1 MPGKANF
8 HVLNKQLK
16 DANYSLALGGD
27 VYVASYQQRLLIGPI
42 SHEEGPNPVFSKK
55 AIVIPSSCYF
65 EFVNCVHKA
74 HKCFE
79 ENDDRPW
86 ESLLYKHNKVKH
98 VIAKYEAWED
108 QPPMFRVN
116 IKWNFAQDKQ
126 FARLCEE
133 GLETAIDT
141 SELKDKEWLYIRRAC
156 MLDSSQVE
164 ILQASLEPL
173 MEHSYY
179 EEDSKKIVL
188 EFINYVMSSKKLR
201 EFVAEKIKDYEQ
213 MNYQS
218 KMKLIRDVLEK
229 MFEEKKNVEE
239 KKNLDAQKNTDG
251 QNQEER
257 SYEMKKY
264 FDALGNKIML
274 IYSLLNN
281 RLKTE

>member
-1 MPGKANF
+1 
-8 HVLNKQLK
+8 
-16 DANYSLALGGD
+16 
-27 VYVASYQQRLLIGPI
+27 
-42 SHEEGPNPVFSKK
+42 
-55 AIVIPSSCYF
+55 
-65 EFVNCVHKA
+65 
-74 HKCFE
+74 
-79 ENDDRPW
+79 
-86 ESLLYKHNKVKH
+86 
-98 VIAKYEAWED
+98 
-108 QPPMFRVN
+108 
-116 IKWNFAQDKQ
+116 
-126 FARLCEE
+126 
-133 GLETAIDT
+133 
-141 SELKDKEWLYIRRAC
+141 

-229 MFEEKKNVEE
+229 MFDEKKNGEE

-257 SYEMKKY
+257 SYEMKQY

-281 RLKTE
+281 RLKTD